1 MHRSTATV
9 PLDEHNLDT
18 LEENCS
24 SEAKDMVRVFLR
36 EHPNSFSRMALDD
49 YVHDDGRQEV
59 VLKLIG
65 GVSIVYGGGHYK
77 LPASVILPQT
87 FPVEGPIVYMNPNET
102 MVRNTKS
109 PYVDANFM
117 VCTDYI
123 ERWQYPFSNLCHMY
137 EDMKAK
143 FSKAPPLKNKNK
155 SAVGFSSRSAVKEPH
170 PNSTKRNIQIEGLD
184 AMKTSLAGKICSML
198 NAWLESEFEDEL
210 EKFSSS
216 KEQHRSLQSDVEI
229 LKNEREEL
237 DGCISEFANTIR
249 KLDTWHMHEEH
260 KSSLSSSLDFQQH
273 FDAYDA
279 ILPTHHS
286 LNDMLESDACIHA
299 VNDAISNVDEA
310 LLESRIGWKDYK
322 KILSQLAHYKFQAK
336 ILNNE
341 AKKGQNKA
349 LDSRIGTD
357 SGDDCSVKGYPLLLQ
372 TNAIHIEEDLDLDN
386 PLKSI

>member
-1 MHRSTATV
+1 
-9 PLDEHNLDT
+9 
-18 LEENCS
+18 
-24 SEAKDMVRVFLR
+24 MVRVFLR
-36 EHPNSFSRMALDD
+36 EHPNAFSRMALDD

-77 LPASVILPQT
+77 LPAYVILPQT

-123 ERWQYPFSNLCHMY
+123 EHWQYPFSNLCHMY

-143 FSKAPPLKNKNK
+143 FSKAPPLKNKNR
-155 SAVGFSSRSAVKEPH
+155 STAGLSSRSPVKELH
-170 PNSTKRNIQIEGLD
+170 RNSTKRNIQIEGLD
-184 AMKTSLAGKICSML
+184 AMKTSLTGKICSML
-198 NAWLESEFEDEL
+198 NVWLESDFEDEL
-210 EKFSSS
+210 EKFSTS
-216 KEQHRSLQSDVEI
+216 KEQHRSLRSDIEI

-249 KLDTWHMHEEH
+249 KLDMWLMHEEH
-260 KSSLSSSLDFQQH
+260 KSSLNSNLDFQQRV
-273 FDAYDA
+273 DAYDA
-279 ILPTHHS
+279 ILATHHS

-299 VNDAISNVDEA
+299 VNDAMNNVDEA
-310 LLESRIGWKDYK
+310 LLESRIGWNDYK

-341 AKKGQNKA
+341 AKKGQDKA
-349 LDSRIGTD
+349 SDSRIRTD
-357 SGDDCSVKGYPLLLQ
+357 AGEDSSVKGYPLLQ
-372 TNAIHIEEDLDLDN
+372 SAIHVQDDLDLDN